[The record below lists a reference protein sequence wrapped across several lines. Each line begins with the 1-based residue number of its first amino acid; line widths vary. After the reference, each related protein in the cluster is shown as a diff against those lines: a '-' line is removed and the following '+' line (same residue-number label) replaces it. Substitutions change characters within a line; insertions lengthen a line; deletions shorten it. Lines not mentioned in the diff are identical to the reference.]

1 MCMYEG
7 IISMVISNGQSTY
20 SDLCTIVNRRD
31 IVQENDN
38 WMTGLFFL
46 IEKNFIQDLLNIV
59 TTFLAPPSCKI
70 NYIF

>member
-1 MCMYEG
+1 MYMYEG
-7 IISMVISNGQSTY
+7 IIAMVISNGQSTY

-46 IEKNFIQDLLNIV
+46 IEKKFH
-59 TTFLAPPSCKI
+59 TRPSEYC
-70 NYIF
+70 YHFPSSSQL